1 MTVKLLSIG
10 VLIDSLVRQNPAL
23 CQAAFCKELLNAV
36 QAFSILQKKR
46 YDCVVIGPG
55 VPENARNQL
64 ASIAKVSNPS
74 TVVIMLYDG
83 SIRRTELADAVLN
96 AGTVE
101 DNLAETIVHLL
112 RLDQP
117 VEFGKSRQL
126 TR

>member
-23 CQAAFCKELLNAV
+23 CQAAFCKESLNAV
-36 QAFSILQKKR
+36 QAFSMLRKKR

-55 VPENARNQL
+55 VAENARNQL
-64 ASIAKVSNPS
+64 ASLAKGSNPNI
-74 TVVIMLYDG
+74 VVIMLYDG

-96 AGTVE
+96 AASVE
-101 DNLAETIVHLL
+101 HNLAETIVHLL
-112 RLDQP
+112 RLEQP
-117 VEFGKSRQL
+117 LEFKSKQL